1 MSNKLKV
8 TVNSCIDVE
17 VDPGQ
22 PQTLLEALEQAGLE
36 TRYHCR
42 SGFCGACRTT
52 LIKGEVKYINDP
64 LAYMRPNEILPC
76 VCKAATDLEIE
87 H

>member
-1 MSNKLKV
+1 MNSKLKV
-8 TVNSCIDVE
+8 KVNKSQVIE

-22 PQTLLEALEQAGLE
+22 PQTLLEALEQAGVE

-52 LIKGEVKYINDP
+52 LISGEVEYINDP
-64 LAYMRPNEILPC
+64 LAYMRPQEILPC
-76 VCKAATDLEIE
+76 ACKAKTDLEIE